1 MPRVPSELREH
12 ILAFWRR
19 HSEAWK
25 LSKLTQQ
32 AYCEQQGISLK
43 NFGNWRAQLKRIALV
58 GPKARRGHHP
68 RLRRTQADLRA
79 TNPAPTPVPPPGA
92 RRQFSEE
99 LKQRIVTETCQ
110 PAASASEIS
119 RRYGLDLRLLR
130 RWRKALAIAPARR
143 QDAEC
148 YSPPRSTSATPK
160 SLLFIQSPARPAA
173 ARRARCDSARAA
185 LHGRAPSSQHLKFRS
200 LYR

>member
-1 MPRVPSELREH
+1 MSRVPSELREH
-12 ILAFWRR
+12 ILAFWRG

-58 GPKARRGHHP
+58 GPKARWGHNP
-68 RLRRTQADLRA
+68 RLRRTPGDLNPRVNPRAKIRVNPRA
-79 TNPAPTPVPPPGA
+79 TNPAPTPVPSAGA

-99 LKQRIVTETCQ
+99 LKQRIVTEACQ
-110 PAASASEIS
+110 PAASASEIA

-130 RWRKALAIAPARR
+130 RWPKAYG
-143 QDAEC
+143 AE
-148 YSPPRSTSATPK
+148 
-160 SLLFIQSPARPAA
+160 L
-173 ARRARCDSARAA
+173 
-185 LHGRAPSSQHLKFRS
+185 SSDQLVGGQP
-200 LYR
+200 